1 MAMKTY
7 ISLLRGINVS
17 GQKKIV
23 MADLRAM
30 YQALGFVNVASYVQ
44 SGNVVFNSAESDPA
58 ALMDRIE
65 AQIETTFGFEVTVF
79 LRDADDFRRIID
91 GNPFLA
97 RESVDEKRLY
107 VTFLYRSPADDRI
120 SGLAVPAGSP
130 DEFMV
135 ASDEV
140 YLHCPDGYG
149 TTKLSNTFFEKKL
162 AVPATTR
169 NWNSVNALYAM
180 ATRDQEGTTTP

>member
-1 MAMKTY
+1 MRTY
-7 ISLLRGINVS
+7 ISMLRGINVS
-17 GQKKIV
+17 GQKKIK

-30 YQALGFVNVASYVQ
+30 YETLGFANVSSYVQ
-44 SGNVVFNSAESDPA
+44 SGNVVFDSVATNRA
-58 ALMDRIE
+58 ALAATIE
-65 AQIETTFGFEVTVF
+65 AAIETTFGFAVTVF
-79 LRDADDFRRIID
+79 IRDADDFQRIID

-107 VTFLYRSPADDRI
+107 VTFLYRLPADDRV
-120 SGLAVPAGSP
+120 SGLAVPAGSL

-149 TTKLSNTFFEKKL
+149 TTKLSNTFIEKKL

-169 NWNSVNALYAM
+169 NWNSVNALYAL
-180 ATRDQEGTTTP
+180 ATRDIHGAATP